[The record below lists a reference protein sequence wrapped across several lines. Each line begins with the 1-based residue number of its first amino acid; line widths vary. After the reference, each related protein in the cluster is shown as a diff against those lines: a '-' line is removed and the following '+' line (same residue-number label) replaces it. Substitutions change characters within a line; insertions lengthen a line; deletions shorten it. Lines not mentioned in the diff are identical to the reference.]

1 MEIALLFFALAV
13 LVFAIGGVILVRR
26 TGKRPDPPA
35 RGGPVSPPNPPG
47 YPPSGDY
54 PVGPPAGSETA
65 GGPPVPAAEPAASDG
80 YISLY
85 TFQPREDGW
94 RCPNCDGENP
104 PGESR
109 CRICGR
115 LRV

>member
-35 RGGPVSPPNPPG
+35 RGGPVYPPNPPG

-65 GGPPVPAAEPAASDG
+65 GGPPVPAAEPAAPDG
-80 YISLY
+80 YIPCILSSQER
-85 TFQPREDGW
+85 TAGVAPIATGKIPRGKAVAGYADG
-94 RCPNCDGENP
+94 
-104 PGESR
+104 
-109 CRICGR
+109 
-115 LRV
+115 